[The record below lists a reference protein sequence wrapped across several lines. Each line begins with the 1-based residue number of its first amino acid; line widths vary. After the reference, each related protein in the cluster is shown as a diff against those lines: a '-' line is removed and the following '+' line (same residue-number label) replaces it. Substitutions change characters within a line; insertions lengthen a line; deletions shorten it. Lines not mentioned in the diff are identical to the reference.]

1 MCNVKITSV
10 HLTRAGFK
18 KRVLQRF
25 PVRSRGQRSSP
36 ACPDPPLHREPP
48 QRAQTLHF
56 SQLLQR
62 PPGTAV
68 CVAPPPPLPTPVV
81 GEGCALRKTGALL
94 AIGRV
99 EPQRPAW
106 LGCRRPLLA
115 ASRIKHRNFEVF
127 EVRETPTLQRP
138 GSPFHPRDT
147 CALVSVGRLPYSAQ
161 FPGGAHTRVTGIC
174 GQQAARMFPH
184 LQGLQW
190 RRNPENS

>member
-1 MCNVKITSV
+1 MPGPSTS
-10 HLTRAGFK
+10 
-18 KRVLQRF
+18 QRT
-25 PVRSRGQRSSP
+25 SP
-36 ACPDPPLHREPP
+36 ACPNPPLLPAP
-48 QRAQTLHF
+48 AAT
-56 SQLLQR
+56 SWDSC
-62 PPGTAV
+62 V
-68 CVAPPPPLPTPVV
+68 CGPPPPLPTPVV

-174 GQQAARMFPH
+174 GQQAARMLPR